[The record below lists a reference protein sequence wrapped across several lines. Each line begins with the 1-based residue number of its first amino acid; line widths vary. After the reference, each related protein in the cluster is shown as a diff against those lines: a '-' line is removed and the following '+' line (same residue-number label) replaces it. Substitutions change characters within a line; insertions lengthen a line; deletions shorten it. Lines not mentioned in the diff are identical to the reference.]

1 VLDLTVRQK
10 EFLEYIVKFKQEYG
24 YSPTYRQLGMGMGV
38 TARAALDTVE
48 VLNKK
53 GFTHSSAKVSRSIV
67 VLKLPEG
74 I

>member
-1 VLDLTVRQK
+1 
-10 EFLEYIVKFKQEYG
+10 
-24 YSPTYRQLGMGMGV
+24 MGV

-53 GFTHSSAKVSRSIV
+53 GYTHSSAKVSRSIV

>member
-1 VLDLTVRQK
+1 MLDLTERQK
-10 EFLEYIVKFKQEYG
+10 DYLEFIIDFKQKHG
-24 YSPTYRQLGMGMGV
+24 YSPTYNELGNGMGV

-53 GFTHSSAKVSRSIV
+53 GYTHSSAKVSRSIV

>member
-1 VLDLTVRQK
+1 MLDLTERQK
-10 EFLEYIVKFKQEYG
+10 DYLEFIIDFKQDFG
-24 YSPTYRQLGMGMGV
+24 YSPTYRQLGVGMGV

-53 GFTHSSAKVSRSIV
+53 GYTHSSAKVSRSIV